1 MGQNLFRLLKPVERR
16 GKMGLR
22 FKPAVWSVVLVFLI
36 LALAACAG
44 QVTYKT
50 TLSPEVTPTLTPT
63 PTWTPTLVP
72 TPTPTLTPTP
82 TQVPSPTPT
91 PTPGEWKKVKDPIT
105 GKEYLA
111 PPPEEEKKIREAF
124 NALMAVFVLKNQSDE
139 ALKKFDYAGV
149 KKSLYKYAT
158 KEIADQL
165 AQSQIAE
172 IRDLGPENPIW
183 CTDTTNCSLL
193 RAAREFYGVIVYLPS
208 KCQEAHMTAPCIV
221 RVGKAPENVQVGTQF
236 PNGFVLITELKRL
249 EDGRW
254 VITKWQIEPLPQLP

>member
-1 MGQNLFRLLKPVERR
+1 MMR

-44 QVTYKT
+44 QVTYKA

-72 TPTPTLTPTP
+72 TPTPTSTPTP

-124 NALMAVFVLKNQSDE
+124 NALMALQGVLDASDE
-139 ALKKFDYAGV
+139 ELKKYDLEGA
-149 KKSLYKYAT
+149 KKRFAQYTT
-158 KEIADQL
+158 KEIAEW
-165 AQSQIAE
+165 IAPKDTIHIYE
-172 IRDLGPENPIW
+172 KFEVENPVRCSDQEH
-183 CTDTTNCSLL
+183 CTVAQAMLNFRGFIFYDDKQCAEGGQKPPCIARAGTYFGPHFVGDSGESAGIVAEL
-193 RAAREFYGVIVYLPS
+193 RKEGGKWIVVRWQEQELRLPS
-208 KCQEAHMTAPCIV
+208 P
-221 RVGKAPENVQVGTQF
+221 
-236 PNGFVLITELKRL
+236 
-249 EDGRW
+249 
-254 VITKWQIEPLPQLP
+254 

>member
-1 MGQNLFRLLKPVERR
+1 MRR
-16 GKMGLR
+16 I
-22 FKPAVWSVVLVFLI
+22 KPAGWLAIAVGAMLFFALI
-36 LALAACAG
+36 LVAYKAIAG
-44 QVTYKT
+44 YFEAKRWENPGVAQG
-50 TLSPEVTPTLTPT
+50 TPWVYEPT
-63 PTWTPTLVP
+63 PTRTPKP
-72 TPTPTLTPTP
+72 TPTPTVTPTP
-82 TQVPSPTPT
+82 LPK
-91 PTPGEWKKVKDPIT
+91 GWRMEKDPIT
-105 GKEYLA
+105 GKPYLA

-172 IRDLGPENPIW
+172 IRDLGPENPVW

-236 PNGFVLITELKRL
+236 PNGFVLITDLKRL

-254 VITKWQIEPLPQLP
+254 VITKWQIEPLPQLGPSS

>member
-1 MGQNLFRLLKPVERR
+1 MR

-44 QVTYKT
+44 QVTYKA

-72 TPTPTLTPTP
+72 TPTPTSTPTP

-91 PTPGEWKKVKDPIT
+91 PTPGEWKRVKDPIT

-124 NALMAVFVLKNQSDE
+124 NALFTLMEVKDDSDE
-139 ALKKFDYAGV
+139 KLKKFDLEAA
-149 KKSLYKYAT
+149 KKNLYKYAT
-158 KEIADQL
+158 KEFADRL
-165 AQSQIAE
+165 AGYINARLIWEE
-172 IRDLGPENPIW
+172 IGPENPVRCSDQNT
-183 CTDTTNCSLL
+183 CTVM
-193 RAAREFYGVIVYLPS
+193 RAVIEFRGAVIYS
-208 KCQEAHMTAPCIV
+208 ADMCRSAGESAPCVI
-221 RVGKAPENVQVGTQF
+221 RVGKHKITIDTPHGAVNVVTLRKEG
-236 PNGFVLITELKRL
+236 E
-249 EDGRW
+249 RW
-254 VITKWQIEPLPQLP
+254 VIVDRQSEALPPLPSSSP